1 MDTNALAASL
11 AVDYPVLNIFWT
23 MLELFL
29 WILWFFL
36 LFKIISDIFRS
47 HDLSGWGKAGWLVLV
62 IFLPLIG
69 ILVYLI
75 ARGQSMGMRDV
86 EQAQQADAAVRAY
99 IRDAAATPAEGGGGG
114 GAGGGHGHVEDLA
127 RLADL
132 KDRGAISDEEYQKAK
147 DKLLA

>member
-11 AVDYPVLNIFWT
+11 AVDYPMLNIFWT

-36 LFKIISDIFRS
+36 LFKIITDIFRS

-62 IFLPLIG
+62 IILPLIG
-69 ILVYLI
+69 ILAYLI
-75 ARGQSMGMRDV
+75 ARGQGMGKRDV
-86 EQAQQADAAVRAY
+86 EQAQKADEAVRAY
-99 IRDAAATPAEGGGGG
+99 IRDAAGNAPGDGGGSGS
-114 GAGGGHGHVEDLA
+114 HVEDLA
-127 RLADL
+127 KLADL
-132 KDRGAISDEEYQKAK
+132 KERGVISDEEYQKAK

>member
-1 MDTNALAASL
+1 METNLL

-36 LFKIISDIFRS
+36 LFKIITDIFRS

-62 IFLPLIG
+62 IILPLIG
-69 ILVYLI
+69 ILAYLI
-75 ARGQSMGMRDV
+75 ARGQSMGKRDL
-86 EQAQQADAAVRAY
+86 EQAQQTEAAVKAY
-99 IRDAAATPAEGGGGG
+99 IREAAGPTAADGGSGS
-114 GAGGGHGHVEDLA
+114 HVDDLA

-132 KDRGAISDEEYQKAK
+132 REKGAISDEEYQKAK
-147 DKLLA
+147 DKLLV

>member
-36 LFKIISDIFRS
+36 LFKIITDIFRS

-62 IFLPLIG
+62 IILPLIG
-69 ILVYLI
+69 ILAYLI
-75 ARGQSMGMRDV
+75 VRGQDMGKRDV
-86 EQAQQADAAVRAY
+86 EQAQKADAAVRAY
-99 IRDAAATPAEGGGGG
+99 IRDAAAGTPAEGGDGSGGG
-114 GAGGGHGHVEDLA
+114 GRSHVEDLA

-132 KDRGAISDEEYQKAK
+132 RDRGAISAEEYQKAK
-147 DKLLA
+147 DKLLV

>member
-1 MDTNALAASL
+1 METKLL

-36 LFKIISDIFRS
+36 LFKIITDIFRS

-62 IFLPLIG
+62 IILPLIG
-69 ILVYLI
+69 VLVYLI
-75 ARGQSMGMRDV
+75 ARGQSMGKRDA
-86 EQAQQADAAVRAY
+86 EQAQQTEAAVKAY
-99 IRDAAATPAEGGGGG
+99 IRDAAGSPPDTGDGDRS
-114 GAGGGHGHVEDLA
+114 HVDDLA

-132 KDRGAISDEEYQKAK
+132 KEKGAISDEEYQKAK
-147 DKLLA
+147 DRLLV